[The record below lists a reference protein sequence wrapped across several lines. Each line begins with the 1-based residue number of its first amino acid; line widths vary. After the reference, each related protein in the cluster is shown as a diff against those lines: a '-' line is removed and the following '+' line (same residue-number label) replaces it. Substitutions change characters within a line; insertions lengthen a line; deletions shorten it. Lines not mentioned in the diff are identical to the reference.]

1 MNRRRLKRVR
11 LVFAVVLCLLIVIM
25 LLHVDDV
32 QSPPPALSRDLDE
45 SYGQRHRWHVGLFR
59 PLRYFHNDTV
69 PLNVNGSEP
78 VWIPSFPKP
87 DASFRSG
94 SSKDAID
101 NGRLDVKNAAVR
113 LSKQMDYP
121 KESIFVKSLQ
131 EAKDMH
137 ISFDGQRS
145 SATLSAKKRDLR
157 KSELHSDDGEEIEKE
172 ISERPTQEKQ
182 QLQRL
187 IVVYEKP
194 WFVQTSAQV
203 DFTACDPSTCA
214 LSYDPSDLPSARA
227 VVFDA
232 LRLDQTTPPPH
243 PRPPGQLWVLYFL
256 EPPPVLK
263 RHEDDV
269 LPPAWRGVFNLTWSY
284 RSDSDIF
291 CPYGAVVPKNS
302 DDSYWRRLLKNDG
315 ANVRHGTVL
324 LKRGARAMRVASG
337 NDTSRERLLLKTS
350 GVVRR
355 QSTKPSPGVVPPG
368 RHRGPKPSTNNA
380 VVILSKGQAPSK
392 LPHSRPDF
400 SKLFR
405 TESGRGDDEFG
416 DSNSAFPRTPSPHFL
431 RVAARKTRGAVW
443 LVSHCGA
450 ESARDQYV
458 ERLQRRLD
466 VDVYGR
472 CSGQRCGNNQKCLSF
487 INTTYR

>member
-1 MNRRRLKRVR
+1 
-11 LVFAVVLCLLIVIM
+11 M
-25 LLHVDDV
+25 LLDVDNI
-32 QSPPPALSRDLDE
+32 QPPPLSRDLDE

-59 PLRYFHNDTV
+59 PLRHFHNDTV
-69 PLNVNGSEP
+69 PLNVTGSNP
-78 VWIPSFPKP
+78 IWIPSFPKP
-87 DASFRSG
+87 DAAFNSE
-94 SSKDAID
+94 SSEHATD
-101 NGRLDVKNAAVR
+101 NGRLDVKDAAFR

-121 KESIFVKSLQ
+121 KDSTFVKSLP
-131 EAKDMH
+131 EDRL
-137 ISFDGQRS
+137 ISFYGQKS
-145 SATLSAKKRDLR
+145 SGTLSAKNRDLR

-172 ISERPTQEKQ
+172 ISESPTQEKQKQ

-232 LRLDQTTPPPH
+232 LRLDRTTPPPH

-302 DDSYWRRLLKNDG
+302 DDSYYWRRLLKNDG
-315 ANVRHGTVL
+315 ANARRHGTVS
-324 LKRGARAMRVASG
+324 LKRDARAMRVESG
-337 NDTSRERLLLKTS
+337 NDTSRQRSLLKAS
-350 GVVRR
+350 GVLRR
-355 QSTKPSPGVVPPG
+355 QSTKPSPGIV
-368 RHRGPKPSTNNA
+368 PKPSSNNA
-380 VVILSKGQAPSK
+380 VVITSKSRAPSK

-405 TESGRGDDEFG
+405 TEPPGEGDDEFG
-416 DSNSAFPRTPSPHFL
+416 ESNSAFPRTPSPHFL

-450 ESARDQYV
+450 ESARDRYV

-472 CSGQRCGNNQKCLSF
+472 CSGRRCGNNERCMSF